1 MSEVIEGVGE
11 DRRPYRGPID
21 EAAEPV
27 GSQRRGIFNIYKLG
41 QGTHTRIGT
50 AVALGVMVIW
60 LAVFLHEKLS
70 VVSTNPA
77 TARLWQVGAAI
88 AVIAI
93 FGAVG
98 YWLLGLN
105 RKVCDFLIATESE
118 MKKVSWTSRKDIV
131 GSTKVVVFVVIVLS
145 ILLFVVDIGFMIFFT
160 KIGVLKGAEF
170 LDSLWKFFRG

>member
-11 DRRPYRGPID
+11 ERRPYRGLTEETA
-21 EAAEPV
+21 EAV
-27 GSQRRGIFNIYKLG
+27 GTQRRGIFNIYKLG

-50 AVALGVMVIW
+50 AVALGLMVVW
-60 LAVFLHEKLS
+60 FAVFLHEKLS

-93 FGAVG
+93 FGATG
-98 YWLLGLN
+98 YWLLALN

-131 GSTKVVVFVVIVLS
+131 GSTKVVVFVVVVLS
-145 ILLFVVDIGFMIFFT
+145 ILLFIVDIGFMVFFT
-160 KIGVLKGAEF
+160 EIGVLKGAEF
-170 LDSLWKFFRG
+170 LDSLRKFFGG